1 MTRRGLPIKKLA
13 ATREAG
19 MPRVRARLPERERE
33 RGWAATLLA
42 WREAPLWLEAEVA
55 ACRYFIAPS
64 RHEVLAWGEVRDWG
78 GRYRVELG
86 SFADVAEAQRAC
98 EADAQRRLR
107 REEAAGPVD
116 IRSVPPR
123 RGRAAG

>member
-1 MTRRGLPIKKLA
+1 M
-13 ATREAG
+13 
-19 MPRVRARLPERERE
+19 ARLRERER

-55 ACRYFIAPS
+55 ACRYFIAPG

-86 SFADVAEAQRAC
+86 SFADVAEAQQAC
-98 EADAQRRLR
+98 EQDAQRRLR
-107 REEAAGPVD
+107 REEDAGPVD
-116 IRSVPPR
+116 VRIATRQRSAS
-123 RGRAAG
+123 GG

>member
-1 MTRRGLPIKKLA
+1 M
-13 ATREAG
+13 
-19 MPRVRARLPERERE
+19 ARLRAVRE

-55 ACRYFIAPS
+55 ACRYFIAPG
-64 RHEVLAWGEVRDWG
+64 RHEVLAGGEVRDWG

-98 EADAQRRLR
+98 EADAQRRLQ
-107 REEAAGPVD
+107 EKAAEIG
-116 IRSVPPR
+116 
-123 RGRAAG
+123 GG